1 MKPFILDNNISLQGE
16 ELFDEIYEA
25 FKQGLQT
32 GMEEY
37 NYLMIKKLY
46 NLNIDL
52 NLIAELTDT
61 PIDLVACIIA
71 EKDLI

>member
-37 NYLMIKKLY
+37 N
-46 NLNIDL
+46 
-52 NLIAELTDT
+52 
-61 PIDLVACIIA
+61 
-71 EKDLI
+71 

>member
-61 PIDLVACIIA
+61 PVDLVACIAI

>member
-52 NLIAELTDT
+52 NLISELTDT
-61 PIDLVACIIA
+61 PVDLVACIAI